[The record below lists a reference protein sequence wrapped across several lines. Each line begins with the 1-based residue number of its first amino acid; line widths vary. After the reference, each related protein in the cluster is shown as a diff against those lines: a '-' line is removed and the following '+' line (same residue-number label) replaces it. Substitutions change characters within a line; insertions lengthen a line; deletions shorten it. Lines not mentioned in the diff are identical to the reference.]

1 MSAIPRFYILHGD
14 DSISRREAL
23 AKMRAAMG
31 EDVEL
36 NCSEFDGRE
45 TPLPEI
51 LAAARSLPFLAD
63 KRLVIARGLISHIT
77 RKGAGQAGKKATQRL
92 IDELASLP
100 AFARLV
106 LVEEELLSDKN
117 AVLKAARESGEGYI
131 AAFKAPQDL
140 TGWVMQRAR
149 TEYGAEILPGAAA
162 AIASVVNEDLL
173 RADSELHKV
182 VCYVD
187 GERAI
192 SEEDVAALTPY
203 VPAANV
209 FEMVDALAVG
219 DGERA
224 LRLIYQS
231 LHDNPKDP
239 GFSLYG
245 MIVRQFRLLVMAK
258 DHLDAG
264 GSSQPQSMGRA
275 LGTHRYVAGKLATQS
290 RAFTLEQL
298 ETILKHLQ
306 RFDQDMKTGRIA
318 PRLALDL
325 LVSSLARQ

>member
-1 MSAIPRFYILHGD
+1 MSATPRFYIFHGD
-14 DSISRREAL
+14 DSISRGGAL

-31 EDVEL
+31 ADGAL
-36 NCSEFDGRE
+36 NISEFDGRE
-45 TPLPEI
+45 ASVPEV
-51 LAAARSLPFLAD
+51 LAAAKSLPFLAD

-77 RKGAGQAGKKATQRL
+77 RKGAGQAGKGATKRL
-92 IDELASLP
+92 IDELATLP
-100 AFARLV
+100 EFARLV

-117 AVLKAARESGEGYI
+117 AVLKAARASGTGYI
-131 AAFKAPQDL
+131 GAFKAPQDL
-140 TGWVMQRAR
+140 TAWIMRRAR
-149 TEYGAEILPGAAA
+149 AEYDAEISPAAAA
-162 AIASVVNEDLL
+162 AIASDVHDDLL
-173 RADSELHKV
+173 RADSELHKL

-187 GERAI
+187 GSRDVN
-192 SEEDVAALTPY
+192 EEDVAALTPY
-203 VPAANV
+203 VPEANV
-209 FEMVDALAVG
+209 FEMVDALANG

-239 GFSLYG
+239 GFGLYG

-258 DHLDAG
+258 DHLDTG
-264 GSSQPQSMGRA
+264 GSSQAQPMGRA
-275 LGTHRYVAGKLATQS
+275 LGLHPFVAGKLARQS

-325 LVSSLARQ
+325 LVSGLARQ

>member
-1 MSAIPRFYILHGD
+1 MSATPRFYILHGD
-14 DSISRREAL
+14 DSISRQGAL

-31 EDVEL
+31 EDAAL
-36 NCSEFDGRE
+36 NCSEFDGRV
-45 TPLPEI
+45 TTVPEV
-51 LAAARSLPFLAD
+51 LAAAKSLPFLAD

-77 RKGAGQAGKKATQRL
+77 RKGAGQAGKQATKRL
-92 IDELASLP
+92 IDELGNLP
-100 AFARLV
+100 EFARLV
-106 LVEEELLSDKN
+106 LVEDELLSEKN
-117 AVLKAARESGEGYI
+117 AVLKAARESRTGYI
-131 AAFKAPQDL
+131 GAFKAPQDL
-140 TGWVMQRAR
+140 TGWIMQRAR
-149 TEYGAEILPGAAA
+149 AEYDAEIGPAAAA

-173 RADSELHKV
+173 RADSELHKLV
-182 VCYVD
+182 SYVD
-187 GERAI
+187 GERQI
-192 SEEDVAALTPY
+192 SEGDVAALTPY
-203 VPAANV
+203 VPEANV
-209 FEMVDALAVG
+209 FEMVDALANG

-239 GFSLYG
+239 GFNLYG

-258 DHLDAG
+258 EHLETG
-264 GSSQPQSMGRA
+264 GSSQGPAMGRA
-275 LGTHRYVAGKLATQS
+275 LKVPPFVAGRLATQS

-298 ETILKHLQ
+298 ERILKHLQ